1 MPQDLSQNGREEWI
15 GAKMVGRWRDGTSLV
30 RYPHRPGDG
39 LGRPRRRPDNEFLFG
54 AEDPLG
60 QRCPFGAHIRRAN
73 PRESMGPGSKE
84 QLSIVNRHRILRM
97 GRAFDAAGSGDPEAH
112 ESGPTVHVPERRHR
126 AAVRVHP
133 ADLGDALQ
141 FHGLE
146 NEVDPIVGRGKTMG
160 RLTVPSP
167 RGPLH
172 LTGVKDF
179 VRVRGGGYFFM
190 PGRRA
195 LRYLTGL

>member
-1 MPQDLSQNGREEWI
+1 MCINADIERQF
-15 GAKMVGRWRDGTSLV
+15 
-30 RYPHRPGDG
+30 
-39 LGRPRRRPDNEFLFG
+39 EFI
-54 AEDPLG
+54 
-60 QRCPFGAHIRRAN
+60 QQTW
-73 PRESMGPGSKE
+73 SMSW
-84 QLSIVNRHRILRM
+84 
-97 GRAFDAAGSGDPEAH
+97 
-112 ESGPTVHVPERRHR
+112 
-126 AAVRVHP
+126 
-133 ADLGDALQ
+133 Q
-141 FHGLE
+141 FHGLD

-195 LRYLTGL
+195 LSYLTGL